1 MTNGNRGWSAP
12 TLCKGG
18 TYLGCCLWHRGP
30 EGPGLLNF
38 EDKEVSEEFHEDRVG
53 ILNNMH
59 TKAKA
64 GLGRSSLQAA

>member
-1 MTNGNRGWSAP
+1 MATEAGALPR
-12 TLCKGG
+12 CVKGG
-18 TYLGCCLWHRGP
+18 HIWDAILWHRGP

-38 EDKEVSEEFHEDRVG
+38 EDKEVPEEFHEDRVG